1 MLCRDIWCLLK
12 LSVTKILLSMRIVFP
27 AYVCCVYYVSC
38 YTVEEELYCRHR
50 RIKKKK
56 RQWRANFQMYTV
68 FNLQKYIIYNYKS
81 YILNYSIST
90 PQRNE
95 RIVEYTVLFVYT
107 YSVYRPYVSAR
118 FVRKSYSLQCNFY
131 V

>member
-1 MLCRDIWCLLK
+1 
-12 LSVTKILLSMRIVFP
+12 
-27 AYVCCVYYVSC
+27 
-38 YTVEEELYCRHR
+38 
-50 RIKKKK
+50 
-56 RQWRANFQMYTV
+56 MYTV

-81 YILNYSIST
+81 YILNYGIST

-107 YSVYRPYVSAR
+107 YSVYCPYVSAR
-118 FVRKSYSLQCNFY
+118 LVRKPYSLQCNFY